1 MGASASSR
9 SHAHAEC
16 YHDKQCRRWLG
27 NLGCGEAEYAHAII
41 ARRSIRLESGDGH
54 ALADQ
59 KRFAEEQRRHLAEF
73 KDKHG
78 ELTDSSVGIREDRES
93 NG

>member
-1 MGASASSR
+1 MMAQIKVRDLDDWVVHVLRDNAISAGHS
-9 SHAHAEC
+9 
-16 YHDKQCRRWLG
+16 
-27 NLGCGEAEYAHAII
+27 
-41 ARRSIRLESGDGH
+41 LEQHLRDILKAT

-73 KDKHG
+73 KDQHG